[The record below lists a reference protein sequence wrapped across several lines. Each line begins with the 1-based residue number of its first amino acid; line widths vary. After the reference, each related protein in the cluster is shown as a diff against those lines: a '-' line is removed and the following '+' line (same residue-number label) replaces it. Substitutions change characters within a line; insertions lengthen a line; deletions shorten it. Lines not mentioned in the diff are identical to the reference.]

1 MKSRKETE
9 NAGSSPGLI
18 SLIGRVSE
26 ASGKAASW
34 LSLLL
39 VLMVSTDVFLRYL
52 FNITFV
58 AVQELEWH
66 LYALIFLLGSAY
78 TLKYNAHVRVDVI
91 YQRLSK
97 RTRAFINVVG
107 CLLFLFPG
115 CYLIIKTSIPFVE
128 SSWAMHEG
136 SPDPGGLPG
145 RYLLKAAIPLAFALT
160 ALQGIAMFY
169 ENLMRLLGR
178 DSRAKGDSGA

>member
-1 MKSRKETE
+1 MEKKSAIDQPALIRGIGMLSEM
-9 NAGSSPGLI
+9 SGL
-18 SLIGRVSE
+18 
-26 ASGKAASW
+26 AASW

-97 RTRAFINVVG
+97 RTRALINVVG
-107 CLLFLFPG
+107 CLIFLFPG
-115 CYLIIKTSIPFVE
+115 CFLVIKTSIPFVE

-145 RYLLKAAIPLAFALT
+145 RYLLKAAVPLAFALT
-160 ALQGIAMFY
+160 ALQGVSMFY
-169 ENLMRLLGR
+169 ENLMILLGR
-178 DSRAKGDSGA
+178 RAPSRTKGG

>member
-1 MKSRKETE
+1 MEKKSAIDQPALIRGIGMLSEM
-9 NAGSSPGLI
+9 SGL
-18 SLIGRVSE
+18 
-26 ASGKAASW
+26 AASW

-107 CLLFLFPG
+107 CLIFLFPG
-115 CYLIIKTSIPFVE
+115 CFLVIKTSIPFVE

-145 RYLLKAAIPLAFALT
+145 RYLLKAAVPLAFALT
-160 ALQGIAMFY
+160 ALQGVSMFY
-169 ENLMRLLGR
+169 ENLMILLGR
-178 DSRAKGDSGA
+178 RGPSGTKGA

>member
-1 MKSRKETE
+1 MEKKSAIDQPALIRGIGMLSEM
-9 NAGSSPGLI
+9 SGL
-18 SLIGRVSE
+18 
-26 ASGKAASW
+26 AASW

-97 RTRAFINVVG
+97 RTRALINVVG
-107 CLLFLFPG
+107 CLIFLFPG
-115 CYLIIKTSIPFVE
+115 CFLVIKTSIPFVE

-145 RYLLKAAIPLAFALT
+145 RYLLKAAVPLAFALT
-160 ALQGIAMFY
+160 ALQGVSMFY
-169 ENLMRLLGR
+169 ENLMILLGR
-178 DSRAKGDSGA
+178 RAPSRTKGV